1 VRNTSGMIL
10 KPNATPLVMKSS
22 LPEYIE
28 SISVRD
34 FYDSFA
40 ERLLLRLVTSRKTLS
55 RSTIRERSLNR
66 PALAVTGYFK
76 YFASKRIQLFGAGEM
91 GFLRE
96 QKKSQ
101 RLQVLEKMAAKRIP
115 CVVIS
120 RNLAPTPEMI
130 EVFESFGIPVFRTSL
145 ASKAFTTEVTVLLE
159 ERFAPRTTVHGT
171 LLDIRGIGTLV
182 RGESGA
188 GKSEAALALLE
199 RGHSLVAD
207 DMVRVKLLS
216 DHTPVGFCDEMNRG
230 FMECRGIGIINV
242 EELFGIRFVRI
253 EKKIE
258 LVVTFTEDIKDS
270 VIDRTGLDR
279 KTFEILGA
287 SVPHMEIPLRTG
299 RDMARLVEV
308 AAMVQAAR
316 QLGHD
321 SADDFNQKLIKKM
334 SQ

>member
-1 VRNTSGMIL
+1 
-10 KPNATPLVMKSS
+10 MKSS

-34 FYDSFA
+34 FYESFA

-96 QKKSQ
+96 QNKSQ
-101 RLQVLEKMAAKRIP
+101 RVRVLEEMAAKRIP

-130 EVFESFGIPVFRTSL
+130 EVFERFGIPVFRTSL

-182 RGESGA
+182 RGDSGA

-216 DHTPVGFCDEMNRG
+216 DHTPVGFCDEMSRG

-258 LVVTFTEDIKDS
+258 LVVTFTEDLKDS

-287 SVPHMEIPLRTG
+287 PVPHMEIPLRTG

-334 SQ
+334 KDIG